1 MEKQRRGRVEGR
13 RQWLYRFTTVTSV
26 LITCHRGRRSV
37 EVLWLAVRLPED
49 NARHPAKARGWNILE
64 IRSFERTRLDET
76 RPRSSRPEE
85 GTKRRETRCKRKRE
99 GKKIAGRWDK
109 RERLMDGPEGKKLK
123 RGEDWIEGGERERS
137 KTKIER
143 EGRSAA
149 GPVGNGGISEDMQTS
164 ELDSFL
170 RRVTPTRNVPDHS
183 PRCYIYIT
191 WRCGFHY
198 VLTSANY

>member
-1 MEKQRRGRVEGR
+1 MALP
-13 RQWLYRFTTVTSV
+13 LYHRNVV

-37 EVLWLAVRLPED
+37 DVLWLAVRLPED

-99 GKKIAGRWDK
+99 GKKIAGKWDK

-123 RGEDWIEGGERERS
+123 RGGGWIEEGERE
-137 KTKIER
+137 IENKNR
-143 EGRSAA
+143 KRGKKRCRASWKW
-149 GPVGNGGISEDMQTS
+149 
-164 ELDSFL
+164 
-170 RRVTPTRNVPDHS
+170 RNV
-183 PRCYIYIT
+183 RRY
-191 WRCGFHY
+191 
-198 VLTSANY
+198 ANFGT